1 MEALGIQCNAC
12 GVKRRHKNLR
22 YHPETFF
29 AYCEN
34 PYTCNDEN
42 PNSPSNVIKRKGK
55 IDMLTHEEA
64 EFANAANIKSTKSDR
79 IKRLLNSPLTVRIQ
93 SVDMAEFLVTHAEN
107 TDLTV
112 SQLIRK
118 LVEATM
124 SEESQQQPETQ
135 PQKTPE
141 PTVQTLND
149 DDLIF

>member
-1 MEALGIQCNAC
+1 MEVLGIQCNAC

-22 YHPETFF
+22 YDSKTFF

-34 PYTCNDEN
+34 PYVCNDDN

-55 IDMLTHEEA
+55 VDMLTYEEA
-64 EFANAANIKSTKSDR
+64 KFANTANIKSTTSDR

-93 SVDMAEFLVTHAEN
+93 SVDMADFLVRESEN
-107 TDLTV
+107 KNQTV
-112 SQLIRK
+112 SELVRK

-124 SEESQQQPETQ
+124 NEEPKQQPEPQ
-135 PQKTPE
+135 QKTPE